1 MEIKTKNRVMNG
13 SNVTVIA
20 SRFDATSR
28 WTIKVDVVTA
38 DGNRLPR
45 MSDDDHS
52 YSELEEAFEAGFNL
66 L

>member
-1 MEIKTKNRVMNG
+1 MEIKRKSRVLNG
-13 SNVTVIA
+13 AKVTVIA
-20 SRFDATSR
+20 SRFDAISR
-28 WTIKVDVVTA
+28 WTIEVDVVTA

-45 MSDDDHS
+45 MSDDSHS